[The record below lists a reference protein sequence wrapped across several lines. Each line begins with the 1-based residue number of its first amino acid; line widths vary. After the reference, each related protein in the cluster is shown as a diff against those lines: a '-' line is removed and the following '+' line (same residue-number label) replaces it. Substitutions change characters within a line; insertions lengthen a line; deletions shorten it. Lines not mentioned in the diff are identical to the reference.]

1 MDDKQD
7 TGHSPRL
14 PERRHPAHGVK
25 SEFGTPVI
33 VFVTICT
40 KDRKPW
46 LANDD
51 VHQLLRS
58 VWMELDDW
66 LVGRY
71 VLMPE
76 HIHLFAGRAKET
88 SLDRWLKYWKADF
101 TRRHGNPEHRWQ
113 SGHWDTRLRP
123 HESYDAKWDYV
134 RNNPVRHGLVTH
146 VDDWPF
152 QGRLNPLPWWQPAAR
167 VRDSRQD
174 AGATWSRR
182 RPTLCCFSRGFS
194 RQAGSQSAGRA
205 RFHLPSSSCGII
217 LAGVGTMRSAKVR
230 PDYSVELP
238 EELRSSLRPSESLDV
253 MVTGERVTYARRRRR
268 GRMSMGEV
276 IERIRRNPPAERLSD
291 SEIEDMIRQVRQ
303 ERS

>member
-1 MDDKQD
+1 MGVTGSVKPRPPTCHMTIWVQTTQLWCETGGRSFPGLSMSKAAEPVFACHPDKRLGKTSPSHAIRPSGWFLLNLGVRREGEASAEPNSTGMDHKQD

-46 LANDD
+46 LAHDD
-51 VHQLLRS
+51 LHQLLRS
-58 VWMELDDW
+58 VWSELDDW

-76 HIHLFAGRAKET
+76 HIHLFAGRAEET

-113 SGHWDTRLRP
+113 SGHWDTRLRS

-152 QGRLNPLPWWQPAAR
+152 QGSLNPLPWW
-167 VRDSRQD
+167 
-174 AGATWSRR
+174 
-182 RPTLCCFSRGFS
+182 
-194 RQAGSQSAGRA
+194 
-205 RFHLPSSSCGII
+205 
-217 LAGVGTMRSAKVR
+217 
-230 PDYSVELP
+230 
-238 EELRSSLRPSESLDV
+238 
-253 MVTGERVTYARRRRR
+253 
-268 GRMSMGEV
+268 
-276 IERIRRNPPAERLSD
+276 
-291 SEIEDMIRQVRQ
+291 
-303 ERS
+303 